1 MNNVI
6 KNIEG
11 ILKIIIAYIIPILSF
26 SISSIALYRTGK
38 VRKTEDRIRDLE
50 LYINEYKAKE
60 IEEKQN
66 IQLEAK
72 VEARIIN
79 ISKGTYKMRIWN
91 SGNLRAFNVS
101 AKIPKE
107 FQIILMANKFPYEY
121 LDPNDSFDEN
131 VIIHGSSYR
140 KFKIITEWEDEHGKK
155 YNHEQLRSI

>member
-79 ISKGTYKMRIWN
+79 ISKGTYKMRIWK

-107 FQIILMANKFPYEY
+107 CQII
-121 LDPNDSFDEN
+121 
-131 VIIHGSSYR
+131 
-140 KFKIITEWEDEHGKK
+140 
-155 YNHEQLRSI
+155 